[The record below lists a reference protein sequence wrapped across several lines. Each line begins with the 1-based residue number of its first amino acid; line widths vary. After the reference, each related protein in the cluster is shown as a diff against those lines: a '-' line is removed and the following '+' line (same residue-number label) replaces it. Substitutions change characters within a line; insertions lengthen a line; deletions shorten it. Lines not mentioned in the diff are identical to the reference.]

1 MFLRI
6 FATRKPFTLIQ
17 VHDKQFELFIS
28 RRRIQH
34 AVKRIANR
42 ITADFNGQQPVLM
55 PVLNGAFI
63 FAADLM
69 RAVNTDCEVS
79 FIKAT
84 SYEGTQST
92 GNLNIQLHIEPE
104 YLCNKPLILIE
115 DIIDTGYTIARL
127 IPILS
132 EYKPLSI
139 KVACL
144 LHKPDAL
151 LYPDL
156 HIDYVGIK
164 IENKFVV
171 GYGLDYNGLGR
182 NYPDI
187 YRLLEQP

>member
-1 MFLRI
+1 M
-6 FATRKPFTLIQ
+6 IQ
-17 VHDKQFELFIS
+17 LHDKHFSPFIS
-28 RRRIQH
+28 RRRIQY

-42 ITADFNGQQPVLM
+42 IAADFAGQRPVLM

-69 RAVNTDCEVS
+69 RAINTDCEVV
-79 FIKAT
+79 FVKAN
-84 SYEGTQST
+84 SYEGIKST
-92 GNLNIQLHIEPE
+92 GKINVQLNLDAQQLQG
-104 YLCNKPLILIE
+104 KPIILVE
-115 DIIDTGYTIARL
+115 DIIDTGYTIVQL
-127 IPILS
+127 L
-132 EYKPLSI
+132 PLLQNYNPLAV

-151 LYPDL
+151 LYPSL
-156 HIDYVGIK
+156 QIDYKGIV

-187 YRLLEQP
+187 YQLAE